1 MSEAPATIE
10 VLLVEDSSADARLTQ
25 EVLKGGKI
33 RNHLTVVT
41 DGVEALSYLRREGRY
56 RDALRPD
63 LVLLDLNLPKMDG
76 GEVLREMKEDPDLR
90 RIPVVVLTSSSAES
104 DVLRSYE
111 LHANSYITKPPSLT
125 ELSDA
130 LKALHIY
137 WFAIVRMPPE

>member
-1 MSEAPATIE
+1 MKMAEI
-10 VLLVEDSSADARLTQ
+10 LLVEDNPGDVLLTRKAFERARIANIL
-25 EVLKGGKI
+25 
-33 RNHLTVVT
+33 HTVG
-41 DGVEALSYLRREGRY
+41 DGEEAMDFLRKRGAHTE
-56 RDALRPD
+56 APTPD

>member
-56 RDALRPD
+56 CDALRPD

-76 GEVLREMKEDPDLR
+76 REVLKRIRTDPALWS
-90 RIPVVVLTSSSAES
+90 IPVVVLTTSGAEG
-104 DVLRSYE
+104 DVAGAFAERADSYLQKPVD
-111 LHANSYITKPPSLT
+111 LHAFTRIL
-125 ELSDA
+125 EGLVA
-130 LKALHIY
+130 
-137 WFAIVRMPPE
+137 